1 MVPMKSAAGQQVL
14 KDRSVA
20 LSPRQRAVFILVDG
34 KRSVQE
40 LLAHTA
46 GAGVTAQDI
55 DRLFEL
61 GLVDE
66 YAPLHAAANQR

>member
-1 MVPMKSAAGQQVL
+1 MVPVKSAAGLQVL

-20 LSPRQRAVFILVDG
+20 LSPRQRAAFILVDG

-40 LLAHTA
+40 LLAHAA
-46 GAGVTAQDI
+46 GAVSAEDI

-66 YAPLHAAANQR
+66 YAPLQPAANQR